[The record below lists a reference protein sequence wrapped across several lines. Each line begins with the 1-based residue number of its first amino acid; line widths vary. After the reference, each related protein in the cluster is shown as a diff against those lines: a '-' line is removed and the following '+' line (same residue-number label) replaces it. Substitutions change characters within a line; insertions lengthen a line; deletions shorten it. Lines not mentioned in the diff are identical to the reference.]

1 MELNLVII
9 IVIIHIYNILN
20 ILNIIYNKYI
30 IMLAFLGKM
39 NINLKQ

>member
-20 ILNIIYNKYI
+20 IFNIIYNKYI
-30 IMLAFLGKM
+30 IMLVFLDKI